1 MRVSRM
7 VLLGLCGLLGPVA
20 LAQAETKV
28 ELKGVHLCCP
38 ACVRAVGTI
47 LKNVEGVKATC
58 DQNAKT
64 VTITATD
71 DAAAQK
77 ALDALSAGGFHGE
90 TASSSIAMK
99 DDSGA
104 KAGKVKSLTVSGVHN
119 CCAQCCKAI
128 KATVKKVDGVKDDT
142 AKPKEDTFEVTG
154 DFDAADLIKALNAA
168 GFHVKVKK

>member
-1 MRVSRM
+1 MKR
-7 VLLGLCGLLGPVA
+7 LFGVA
-20 LAQAETKV
+20 LAVVLVAGAVRAETKV
-28 ELKGVHLCCP
+28 ELKGVHLCCGQ
-38 ACVRAVGTI
+38 CVKTVGTV
-47 LKNVEGVKATC
+47 LKGIDGVQGKC
-58 DQNAKT
+58 DQKEKT
-64 VTITATD
+64 VTITAPD
-71 DAAAQK
+71 DKTAQK
-77 ALDALSAGGFHGE
+77 AVDALAAAGFQGE
-90 TASSSIAMK
+90 SNNKAVTMK
-99 DDSGA
+99 DDSGV